1 MKKVLCFAMSILLI
15 LSAFTF
21 CVGAADK
28 KSGDYEYSVLKD
40 GTVKIT
46 KYVGDDEVVSVP
58 EKIDGKKVTVIGKK
72 AFYNNREISF
82 LIIL

>member
-21 CVGAADK
+21 CVSAVNKAQ
-28 KSGDYEYSVLKD
+28 GDYEYKVTDD
-40 GTVKIT
+40 GTVTIV
-46 KYVGDDEVVSVP
+46 KYLGDDEVVSVP
-58 EKIDGKKVTVIGKK
+58 EKIDEKKVTVIGKK